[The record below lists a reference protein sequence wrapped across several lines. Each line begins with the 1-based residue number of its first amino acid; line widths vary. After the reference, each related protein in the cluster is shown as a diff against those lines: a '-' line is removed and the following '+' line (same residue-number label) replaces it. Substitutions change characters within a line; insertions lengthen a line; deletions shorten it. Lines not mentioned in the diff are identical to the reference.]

1 MWALLVVAPP
11 IKVDRDFGMAF
22 AKSQLGAGVALPIGG
37 TAFLSVKDRDKPA
50 LVPIGRSLI
59 ERGFRLLATGGTA
72 DYLAQAGLAV
82 ERINKVQEGRPD
94 VVDALKNGN
103 IQLVINTTEGARA
116 IADSFAI
123 RQATLTASIP
133 YYTTVSGARAAAAA
147 IAALAARPLE
157 VRSLQ
162 AYFKRV

>member
-1 MWALLVVAPP
+1 M
-11 IKVDRDFGMAF
+11 
-22 AKSQLGAGVALPIGG
+22 
-37 TAFLSVKDRDKPA
+37 
-50 LVPIGRSLI
+50 
-59 ERGFRLLATGGTA
+59 
-72 DYLAQAGLAV
+72 
-82 ERINKVQEGRPD
+82 QEGRPD